1 MELGLLLLRAVVGGL
16 FVVRGAQRRYGSFDG
31 MGRER
36 TVGHFRTLGYRDAGV
51 VATVVTMTELISG
64 SLLVLGLLVPVAAAG
79 IVAVMVHAAV
89 AYDLV
94 ERGPWVTNA
103 GYEYPVVL
111 GTVAVALAGMGPG
124 AVSFDALLGFP
135 IDGWVW
141 ALASAVLGIVCAVA
155 LLGSRE
161 GADVTLLDRFRG
173 DEPTRA
179 A

>member
-16 FVVRGAQRRYGSFDG
+16 FIVRGAQRRYGSFDG

-36 TVGHFRTLGYRDAGV
+36 TVGHFQALGYRDAGV
-51 VATVVTMTELISG
+51 VATIVTMTELVSG

-94 ERGPWVTNA
+94 GRGPWVTNA

-124 AVSFDALLGFP
+124 TVSFDALLGFP
-135 IDGWVW
+135 LDGWVW
-141 ALASAVLGIVCAVA
+141 AVASAVLGTVCAVA

-161 GADVTLLDRFRG
+161 GANIALIDRFRE